1 MTPHSKFA
9 KDREKI
15 LKNQPCQQLVA
26 FHVHLCSGGE
36 IKSMLF
42 TCLHTCEVGKWV
54 EEHPKMH
61 YKAVLALLAAGCE
74 LASFFFSRSECYL
87 RPFSTL

>member
-1 MTPHSKFA
+1 
-9 KDREKI
+9 
-15 LKNQPCQQLVA
+15 
-26 FHVHLCSGGE
+26 
-36 IKSMLF
+36 MLF

-74 LASFFFSRSECYL
+74 LASFFFPDQSAI
-87 RPFSTL
+87 